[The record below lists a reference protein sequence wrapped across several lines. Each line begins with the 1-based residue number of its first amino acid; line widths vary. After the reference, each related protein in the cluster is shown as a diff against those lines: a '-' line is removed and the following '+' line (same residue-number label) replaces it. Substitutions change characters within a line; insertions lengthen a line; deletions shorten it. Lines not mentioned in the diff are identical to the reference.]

1 MLSIGQK
8 LLALGIIGLI
18 ELAMFVF
25 TPLFGI
31 LGLFA
36 AAPLAFAIL
45 TR

>member
-8 LLALGIIGLI
+8 LLALGMIALI
-18 ELAMFVF
+18 ELALFVF
-25 TPLFGI
+25 TPLFAI

-45 TR
+45 SR